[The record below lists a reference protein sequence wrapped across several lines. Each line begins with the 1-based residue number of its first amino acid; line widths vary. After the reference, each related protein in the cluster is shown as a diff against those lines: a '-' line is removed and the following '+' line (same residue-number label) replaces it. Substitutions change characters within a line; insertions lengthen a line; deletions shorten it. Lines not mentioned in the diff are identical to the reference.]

1 MAVQTG
7 IVPDQLVSG
16 YRRYPIDNHGKLRFD
31 YMSMPALAAQADI
44 GSTILFFDLPPGR
57 VRVLPWLSRFTCSA
71 WGAGA
76 TLAIGYQSYV
86 QTQVSGSAA
95 IAASVNDLMA
105 ATSFAAAQAA
115 VAWSTV
121 MKFDLYSVA
130 GIRVQGTIAG
140 ANVPVGATMSAMIAY
155 LYE

>member
-7 IVPDQLVSG
+7 ILPDQLATG
-16 YRRYPIDNHGKLRFD
+16 YRRYPIDSHGKLRFL
-31 YMSMPALAAQADI
+31 YMSMAALAAQADI
-44 GSTILFFDLPPGR
+44 GSTIIFGDLPTGR
-57 VRVLPWLSRFTCSA
+57 LRVLPWLSRFTCSA

-76 TLAIGYQSYV
+76 TLAIGYQAYM
-86 QTQVSGSAA
+86 QTEQSGAAA

-105 ATSFAAAQAA
+105 ATSFAAAQNA

-121 MKFDLYSVA
+121 MKFDLYSLQ

-140 ANVPVGATMSAMIAY
+140 ANVPAGATMSAMLAY
-155 LYE
+155 IYE